1 MGAPITVLAYRHWTV
16 CDEDQGAAG
25 FGELRWYRA
34 KSPLEKSKGDFFC
47 EREQKRFPKLEFSP
61 SKHVTQT
68 IEGCDAIGI

>member
-1 MGAPITVLAYRHWTV
+1 LGVMVVLWPLRPRSLH
-16 CDEDQGAAG
+16 AG
-25 FGELRWYRA
+25 FWAGERVIA
-34 KSPLEKSKGDFFC
+34 